1 MKGEWQN
8 LGDINFIEY
17 GGAYV
22 RKAGEDECD
31 FFKLVVVSEEEKYA
45 FGGTVCW
52 LSDHAE
58 DLDVVAKDLGYE
70 NGKDLIDKYPELAVA
85 ELLDNYGYGVFEFS
99 PHNKNG
105 RGQYSMSYEDFRI
118 TDEEIKQWMSELGI
132 PTERE

>member
-22 RKAGEDECD
+22 RKAGKDECD

-52 LSDHAE
+52 LSEYAE
-58 DLDVVAKDLGYE
+58 DLDTIAKELDYAD
-70 NGKDLIDKYPELAVA
+70 GKDLINKSPELAVA
-85 ELLDNYGYGVFEFS
+85 ELLDNYDCGVFAFS
-99 PHNKNG
+99 PHNKDG
-105 RGQYSMSYEDFRI
+105 TGEYSMFYKDFRI